1 MKPPHPN
8 PLPLKGDRE
17 YPIRMEAAFAACEA
31 AVRKFDPDRY
41 FSALFAPAQ
50 ARPLLF
56 ALYAFN
62 HELARIGELVREPMT
77 GEMRLH
83 WWRETLDGARE
94 GQPRSHDVARALA
107 QLFARTKLPHA
118 LFDAMM
124 DARTFDFS
132 PEPFTGDAARDAY
145 LDSTS
150 GNLMRL
156 AARVLGVG
164 EAADELAREA
174 GIAYGLAGLIRSTRA
189 RIACGRGSFRNR
201 ARHSRHFCLLRWC
214 RSIWGIQKATYRSI
228 VSRLR
233 YCVHACAGRSDSFRC
248 RARVSE
254 PGIQIGER
262 AVRQRFLAVA
272 ATRAF

>member
-174 GIAYGLAGLIRSTRA
+174 GIAYGLAGLIRAQRIHRA
-189 RIACGRGSFRNR
+189 RGKVFLRDSSAAAVDARAHCLR
-201 ARHSRHFCLLRWC
+201 ARQLPKPGAALAAFLPAALVPLHLGNPEGDISLYRKQIALLR
-214 RSIWGIQKATYRSI
+214 A
-228 VSRLR
+228 RLR
-233 YCVHACAGRSDSFRC
+233 G
-248 RARVSE
+248 
-254 PGIQIGER
+254 QI
-262 AVRQRFLAVA
+262 
-272 ATRAF
+272 